1 MYKQKAYHK
10 DGYIFRA
17 PSKRIN
23 KKYDVFDEYD
33 NYITSFGARKMHGEP
48 YPQYE
53 DKVSDFYEDYNHFDP
68 KRRKAY
74 RARHKNDKLDDPRS
88 AGYFSWHYLW

>member
-1 MYKQKAYHK
+1 MYRQKAYYK

-33 NYITSFGARKMHGEP
+33 NYITSFGARKMTGEP
-48 YPQYE
+48 YEQFE
-53 DKVSDFYEDYNHFDP
+53 DLVSDFYSDYNHYDP

-74 RARHKNDKLDDPRS
+74 RARHKNDNLEDKTS
-88 AGYFSWHYLW
+88 AGYFAMKYLW